1 MFGKGKKE
9 KDIQKVLEGL
19 TPEEKQDLLESLK
32 TDESNEQKGNE
43 TNVDSTNGADV
54 KPTNESEKVIIL
66 KVVVDPSDLGKVIG
80 KGGKI
85 ASSIRTI
92 VKSAS
97 AKSGRRFIV
106 KIS

>member
-1 MFGKGKKE
+1 MDQLVSYIVKSLV
-9 KDIQKVLEGL
+9 DNPDKVEV
-19 TPEEKQDLLESLK
+19 T
-32 TDESNEQKGNE
+32 TEQ
-43 TNVDSTNGADV
+43 
-54 KPTNESEKVIIL
+54 ESEKVVIV

-80 KGGKI
+80 KGGRI

-92 VKSAS
+92 IKSAS